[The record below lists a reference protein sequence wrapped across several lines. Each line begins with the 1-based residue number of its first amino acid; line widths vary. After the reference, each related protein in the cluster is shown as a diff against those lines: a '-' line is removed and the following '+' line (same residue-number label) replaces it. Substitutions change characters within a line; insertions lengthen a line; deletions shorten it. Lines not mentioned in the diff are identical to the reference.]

1 VLENAEC
8 CGLIE
13 FGPKQGTSPRNS
25 SMYGTWVYTIQNIHA
40 QEMCLYTE
48 RHMQTNNLYKDVN
61 YKHLVMYK
69 PLQEDVQSFALQL
82 FTLVR
87 SVVSHKDKLSR
98 SFSFL
103 SEEAPFIIVEEASE
117 KYRQFQ
123 QKYDHFNSL
132 IIAEY
137 FLF

>member
-13 FGPKQGTSPRNS
+13 FGPKQGTLPRNS

-48 RHMQTNNLYKDVN
+48 RHMQTDNLYNDVN

-87 SVVSHKDKLSR
+87 SVVSHKDKLFR